1 MSTTTGQAWQAC
13 ILAKFPLDE
22 GDPLRDT
29 VRLAAEALDRAAEA
43 EAAITEHGLLI
54 DGLHGKK
61 ANPAVAIKRDAA
73 AEFMRLCRVLGIH
86 DADHQPV

>member
-1 MSTTTGQAWQAC
+1 MTPGDAWQAR
-13 ILAKFPLDE
+13 ILAKFALDE
-22 GDPLRDT
+22 ADPLNDT

-54 DGLHGKK
+54 QGLHGLK
-61 ANPAVAIKRDAA
+61 ANPAVAIRRDAA

-86 DADHQPV
+86 DVDKEAS